1 MKNGK
6 IIYTIIGIFIAIFL
20 AFGIGYLYFY
30 TGKVKTLECQATSS
44 YFQNERNFQI
54 SFQRD
59 LPIKLEHWT
68 IYATEKEDAEF
79 QSLYQA
85 NVAINDFRK
94 VQNHVIGSSITKEN
108 NRFTLY
114 TVVDTRWVNLNEL
127 EKIDGFYKMIF
138 EDGKKIKNVKNYLE
152 KNGYICTVQ

>member
-1 MKNGK
+1 MKHGK
-6 IIYTIIGIFIAIFL
+6 IIYTIIGIFIVIFL
-20 AFGIGYLYFY
+20 ILGLGYLYFY

-68 IYATEKEDAEF
+68 IYATEKISDEF
-79 QSLYQA
+79 NNLYQA
-85 NVAINDFRK
+85 NVAMNDFRK
-94 VQNHVIGSSITKEN
+94 VQNHVIDSSITKEN

-114 TVVDTRWVNLNEL
+114 TVVDTRWVNTNEL

-152 KNGYICTVQ
+152 KSGYICTVQ